1 MRGLN
6 GSSLFYLERLI
17 FMKRKIPAIYIYN
30 SETGEFNVYH
40 NLTYETVDFTHKFD
54 GTNIHAY
61 GRDYAKN
68 IRIEIARHEE
78 EIFHNRLKHE
88 YVVYLTKDNED
99 KAIKLLSD
107 YVLGRIEIEI
117 SYLEKQLSIAT
128 EKHKRC
134 EMFRDRETK
143 KQIIED

>member
-1 MRGLN
+1 
-6 GSSLFYLERLI
+6 
-17 FMKRKIPAIYIYN
+17 MKRKIPAIYVYN

-54 GTNIHAY
+54 GTNVHAY

-99 KAIKLLSD
+99 KAVKLLSD
-107 YVLGRIEIEI
+107 YVLSRIEIEI
-117 SYLEKQLSIAT
+117 SYLENQLGIAMA
-128 EKHKRC
+128 KRKKC
-134 EMFRDRETK
+134 KEFVNRKTK
-143 KQIIED
+143 PQILKD

>member
-1 MRGLN
+1 
-6 GSSLFYLERLI
+6 
-17 FMKRKIPAIYIYN
+17 MKRKIPAIYVYN
-30 SETGEFNVYH
+30 SETGEFNTYH

-54 GTNIHAY
+54 GTNVHAY

-68 IRIEIARHEE
+68 IRVEIARHEE

-88 YVVYLTKDNED
+88 YVVYLTKDDEN

-117 SYLEKQLSIAT
+117 SYLENQLGIAMA
-128 EKHKRC
+128 KHKKCKEFVNRK
-134 EMFRDRETK
+134 TK
-143 KQIIED
+143 PQILKD